1 MYLFLGLPNS
11 PTEILCRLRLKCD
24 GTRAETR
31 FRLSAKRTSPF
42 KSAGASAQANN
53 GSRAVRISGNNAG
66 YTMFRGSVKGTG
78 YHSIRHCPLHLPSRA
93 WPYAITFQL
102 DSTFLPSH
110 PSHIVRTICKRLNVA
125 ACKVLLVSTVKGKVH
140 ARTRPTRPRGVVQVY
155 R

>member
-1 MYLFLGLPNS
+1 MYLFLGLPHF
-11 PTEILCRLRLKCD
+11 PTEILCRLRLKCN

-42 KSAGASAQANN
+42 KLAGASAQSTT

-66 YTMFRGSVKGTG
+66 YTMLQGSVKGTG

-93 WPYAITFQL
+93 SPYAITFQL

-125 ACKVLLVSTVKGKVH
+125 ALKVLLVSTVKGKVH
-140 ARTRPTRPRGVVQVY
+140 PRTGQQGPEE
-155 R
+155 